1 MRILSWNILHG
12 GGGRREAILQAIAAI
27 DPDLLTLQEVRRSE
41 GRDPLLEG
49 LAELGLVEQA
59 LSPLGDARSNGV
71 LIASRWPMSAEPL
84 RPSCPGADPAAPVHL
99 MKARLSWPGR
109 ATAPGRGGAD
119 GGARGEE
126 EGGCRGGEEG
136 GAELLNLVAVRFPQK
151 QAQIAPFE
159 ALLALPPAWR
169 AELSLLIGDFNCG
182 IPLLD
187 SQTPTFPCTAWFQ
200 RLLAQGWVDAWRRR
214 HPQERQFSWVSTRGN
229 GFRYDHALVSPAL
242 DGRIRSVRYAQE
254 LRQSGLSDHAG
265 LVLEL
270 D

>member
-1 MRILSWNILHG
+1 MRVLSWNILHG
-12 GGGRREAILQAIAAI
+12 GGGRREAILAAIAAI
-27 DPDLLTLQEVRRSE
+27 DPDVVTLQEVRRSE

-49 LAELGLVEQA
+49 LADLGLGEQV

-71 LIASRWPMSAEPL
+71 LIASRWPLAAEPL
-84 RPSCPGADPAAPVHL
+84 RPAGPGADPAAPVYL
-99 MKARLSWPGR
+99 MRARLSWPGR
-109 ATAPGRGGAD
+109 ATGSAPGEGD
-119 GGARGEE
+119 GGGQDE
-126 EGGCRGGEEG
+126 EEG

-169 AELSLLIGDFNCG
+169 EELSLLIGDFNCG

-214 HPQERQFSWVSTRGN
+214 HRQERQYSWVSTRGN
-229 GFRYDHALVSPAL
+229 GFRYDHALVSPGL
-242 DGRIRSVRYAQE
+242 DQRIRSVRYAQE

-265 LVLEL
+265 LVVEL
-270 D
+270 G

>member
-71 LIASRWPMSAEPL
+71 LIASRWPMSAVPL
-84 RPSCPGADPAAPVHL
+84 RPSSPGADPAVPVHL
-99 MKARLSWPGR
+99 MQARVSWPGR
-109 ATAPGRGGAD
+109 ATGLGPGDRD
-119 GGARGEE
+119 GGGHGEKE
-126 EGGCRGGEEG
+126 E

-159 ALLALPPAWR
+159 ALLALPAAWR
-169 AELSLLIGDFNCG
+169 EELSLLIGDFNCG

-200 RLLAQGWVDAWRRR
+200 RLLGQGWVDAWRRR
-214 HPQERQFSWVSTRGN
+214 HPQEREYSWLSSRGN
-229 GFRYDHALVSPAL
+229 GFRYDHALVSPAV

-254 LRQSGLSDHAG
+254 LRRPGLSDHAG

>member
-1 MRILSWNILHG
+1 MRVLSWNILHG
-12 GGGRREAILQAIAAI
+12 GGGRREAILAAIAAI
-27 DPDLLTLQEVRRSE
+27 DPDVVTLQEVRRSE

-49 LAELGLVEQA
+49 LADLGLGEQV

-71 LIASRWPMSAEPL
+71 LIASRWPLAAEPL
-84 RPSCPGADPAAPVHL
+84 RPVGPGADPAAPVYL
-99 MKARLSWPGR
+99 IKARLSWPGR
-109 ATAPGRGGAD
+109 ATGPAQGEGD
-119 GGARGEE
+119 GGGQDE
-126 EGGCRGGEEG
+126 EEG

-187 SQTPTFPCTAWFQ
+187 SQTRTFPCTAWFQ

-214 HPQERQFSWVSTRGN
+214 HPQAREYSWFSASRGN
-229 GFRYDHALVSPAL
+229 GFRYDHALTSPPL
-242 DGRIRSVRYAQE
+242 DARIRSVRYAQE
-254 LRQSGLSDHAG
+254 LRAAGLSDHAG
-265 LVLEL
+265 LVVEL
-270 D
+270 G